1 MYKKGNVYCTIH
13 KNHMYLSQREKHV
26 QEFFPKSGKV
36 YEICGKDFRGN
47 YELRSIKITNLLV
60 QVYVAPK

>member
-1 MYKKGNVYCTIH
+1 
-13 KNHMYLSQREKHV
+13 MYLSQREKHV

>member
-1 MYKKGNVYCTIH
+1 MYKKGNIYCTIH

-36 YEICGKDFRGN
+36 YEICSKDFRGN